1 MNIIPILPFVIAGIV
16 VLVAL
21 LWLGLHVKPAPLAAF
36 SQMPGAVETVL
47 LPEGLPAPVERFY
60 RQVYGDRVPVIT
72 SAVLSGRATLR
83 PVMAF
88 PAFPSRFR
96 FTHLAGQDYRHYLEI
111 TLFGQPLIKGNEHF
125 LGGKGHLD
133 LGPIG
138 VSEGPHVDQAGN
150 LGLWAESIWL
160 PAIYL
165 TDSRVRW
172 EAVDDTTAIM
182 VVPFGEEEEHLVLR
196 FDPQTGM
203 LRFLEAMRYRDS
215 IAEGKI
221 LWICEALEW
230 TTPAGY
236 TLPAVG
242 RVTWFDQGQ
251 PWAVFNVEEVLYNA
265 DVQAYI
271 KQTGP

>member
-1 MNIIPILPFVIAGIV
+1 MGKIILILFGVLA
-16 VLVAL
+16 VLVL
-21 LWLGLHVKPAPLAAF
+21 LVWLGLRIKPAPFAAF
-36 SQMPGAVETVL
+36 PQAPGAVETVP
-47 LPEGLPAPVERFY
+47 LPGDLPAPVERFY

-88 PAFPSRFR
+88 PAFPSRFC
-96 FTHLAGQDYRHYLEI
+96 FTHIAGQDYRHYLEI
-111 TLFGQPLIKGNEHF
+111 TMFGRPLIKGNEHF
-125 LGGKGHLD
+125 LDGKGHLD
-133 LGPIG
+133 LGPVG
-138 VSEGPHVDQAGN
+138 VDEGPHVDQAGN

-160 PAIYL
+160 PAIFL

-203 LRFLEAMRYRDS
+203 LRFLEAMRYRES
-215 IAEGKI
+215 IDEGKI
-221 LWICEALEW
+221 LWICEALGW
-230 TTPAGY
+230 TTIAGY
-236 TLPAVG
+236 TLPAEG
-242 RVTWFDQGQ
+242 RVTWFDQGK
-251 PWAVFNVEEVLYNA
+251 PWAVFNVEEVVYNA

-271 KQTGP
+271 RQTGP